1 VVQQLAAF
9 PTQRENGFFLTM
21 TKLPKGGLAASL
33 FALHSVAVATVPNR
47 EVIFIG
53 KDVVSG
59 ALVERRFEGIQGD
72 VYVFLSSRCPCS
84 KSHESVLKALAKRFP
99 EFRFTGVHSNQD
111 EKSEDSQQ
119 HFAKAGLPFPVLR
132 DEGARFAEK
141 LGAFKTPHAFVF
153 DARGEK
159 IYEGGVDDSKSAL
172 RARRHYLA
180 EALTAL
186 REGKR
191 PEIRQTRVL
200 GCEIQR

>member
-1 VVQQLAAF
+1 M
-9 PTQRENGFFLTM
+9 R
-21 TKLPKGGLAASL
+21 KLPKCGLAASL

-47 EVIFIG
+47 DVVFTG
-53 KDVVSG
+53 RDVVSG
-59 ALVERRFEGIQGD
+59 ALVERRPERIKGD
-72 VYVFLSSRCPCS
+72 VYVFLSSKCPCS
-84 KSHESVLKALAKRFP
+84 ASHERVLEALAKRFP

-111 EKSEDSQQ
+111 EKAEDSQE
-119 HFAKAGLPFPVLR
+119 HFAKAGLPFPVVR

-159 IYEGGVDDSKSAL
+159 IYEGGVDDSKSAP
-172 RARRHYLA
+172 RARHHYLA
-180 EALTAL
+180 DALTAL